1 MLVTSAS
8 AGCLGDGTS
17 EAGGAEAAV
26 ETLFVRVRDGDLE
39 GANKMIADEGPVGSL
54 NESDIQE
61 AEYVEV
67 ETETVVVQDETAI
80 VRVTLVGESGRANE
94 LEVGLRKIDSEWLVW
109 EQLDNP

>member
-1 MLVTSAS
+1 MAEVT
-8 AGCLGDGTS
+8 
-17 EAGGAEAAV
+17 
-26 ETLFVRVRDGDLE
+26 ETLFTRIRDGDIE
-39 GANKMIADEGPVGSL
+39 GANDVIADDGPVGSL